1 MSSRATA
8 TSRIPADI
16 GCVLIGA
23 WIGGTSGLRG
33 VMLAPAL
40 GGLFPRGP
48 MVSFPRALAV
58 WQMGAGQA
66 QVIAFL
72 AAWSAFAV
80 YRIISY
86 ELPLI
91 GPGFVLLRLSSYWM
105 LLSPLAG
112 FIAAIILVIV
122 VH

>member
-33 VMLAPAL
+33 VMLAPAP
-40 GGLFPRGP
+40 GGLLPGGP
-48 MVSFPRALAV
+48 MVSFSRALAV

-66 QVIAFL
+66 QLIAFL

-91 GPGFVLLRLSSYWM
+91 SPGFCSSSHPIGCCCRLSQDS
-105 LLSPLAG
+105 LPQLFLS
-112 FIAAIILVIV
+112 
-122 VH
+122 